1 MKLLVISQFYP
12 PDLGAVAFRMEA
24 IVNEM
29 KERGHNVYV
38 LTATPNRYKDF
49 NPSQDLITS
58 EFETRL
64 QMKNTSKSIFSR
76 ILGFFEFY
84 FRVLG
89 TKKQYKNKSIDAVI
103 STTPYILEGL
113 AGQKISKFLH
123 AKHILDVRDLWP
135 DTPIAL
141 EKIKKNGI
149 MSLLIKV
156 SEKKLYKNANL
167 IVVTSPGY
175 VDHIKK
181 IVKNAQPH
189 VILNGIDA
197 NFENDLQNISFENIN
212 VKKDKFTIL
221 YAGNIGIA
229 QNLITL
235 IYAASKLVDLNYEF
249 ILIGSGTQLDQ
260 VKTLIK
266 EKDLKN
272 ITIIPPM
279 KRSDLFHHYLKSDAL
294 YLQLYSNEYFNKVV
308 PSKIFE
314 YLLLQKP
321 IIYGLEGVSKEIL
334 DRYEGT
340 YYVQPDNIE
349 DLVSTIKNIDYNKI
363 IHRDISFLRR
373 KIQTQ
378 KYSKLIE
385 SVVEDN
391 KR

>member
-29 KERGHNVYV
+29 KERGHTVYV
-38 LTATPNRYKDF
+38 LAATPNRYKEF
-49 NPSQDLITS
+49 NASQDLITS

-64 QMKNTSKSIFSR
+64 QMKNTSKSTFSR

-84 FRVLG
+84 FKVLG

-113 AGQKISKFLH
+113 AGQKISKYLN
-123 AKHILDVRDLWP
+123 AKHVLDVRDLWP

-141 EKIKKNGI
+141 KKIKKNGI
-149 MSLLIKV
+149 VSSLLKV
-156 SEKKLYKNANL
+156 IEKKLYKNADL

-189 VILNGIDA
+189 VILNGIDTS
-197 NFENDLQNISFENIN
+197 FENDLQSALSKN
-212 VKKDKFTIL
+212 VIGKKSKHTIL

-235 IYAASKLVDLNYEF
+235 VAAASKLVDLNYEF

-260 VKTLIK
+260 VKTLIEEK
-266 EKDLKN
+266 ELKN

-279 KRSDLFHHYLKSDAL
+279 KRLDLFSHYINSDVL

-308 PSKIFE
+308 PSKLFE

-334 DRYEGT
+334 DGYEGT

-349 DLVSTIKNIDYNKI
+349 DLVFTLKKIDNTNKI
-363 IHRDISFLRR
+363 NRDISILRR

-385 SVVEDN
+385 TVVEDN
-391 KR
+391 KK

>member
-1 MKLLVISQFYP
+1 M
-12 PDLGAVAFRMEA
+12 
-24 IVNEM
+24 N
-29 KERGHNVYV
+29 N
-38 LTATPNRYKDF
+38 N
-49 NPSQDLITS
+49 
-58 EFETRL
+58 
-64 QMKNTSKSIFSR
+64 SKSIFYR

-391 KR
+391 KRW

>member
-29 KERGHNVYV
+29 KERGHTVYV
-38 LTATPNRYKDF
+38 LAATPNRYKEF
-49 NPSQDLITS
+49 NASQDLITS

-64 QMKNTSKSIFSR
+64 HMKNTSKSIFSR

-84 FRVLG
+84 FKVLR

-113 AGQKISKFLH
+113 VGQKISKYLH
-123 AKHILDVRDLWP
+123 AKHVLDVRDLWP

-141 EKIKKNGI
+141 KKIKKNGI
-149 MSLLIKV
+149 ISSLLKV
-156 SEKKLYKNANL
+156 IEKKLYKNADL

-181 IVKNAQPH
+181 IVKNAHPH
-189 VILNGIDA
+189 VILNGIDT
-197 NFENDLQNISFENIN
+197 NFENDLQSISSKNIN
-212 VKKDKFTIL
+212 EKNGKYTIL

-235 IYAASKLVDLNYEF
+235 VNAASKLDDSDYEF
-249 ILIGSGTQLDQ
+249 VLIGSGTQLEQ
-260 VKTLIK
+260 VKTLIE

-272 ITIIPPM
+272 ITIVPPM
-279 KRSDLFHHYLKSDAL
+279 KRSELLSHYVKSDVL
-294 YLQLYSNEYFNKVV
+294 YLQLHSSEYFNKVV
-308 PSKIFE
+308 PSKVFE

-334 DRYEGT
+334 MSYEGT
-340 YYVQPDNIE
+340 YYVQPDNIDE
-349 DLVSTIKNIDYNKI
+349 LVSAIKHIDYSKK
-363 IHRDISFLRR
+363 IHRDISSLRR

-385 SVVEDN
+385 KTVEG
-391 KR
+391 K

>member
-29 KERGHNVYV
+29 KERGHTVYV
-38 LTATPNRYKDF
+38 LAATPNRYKEF
-49 NPSQDLITS
+49 NASQDLITS

-64 QMKNTSKSIFSR
+64 QMKNTSKSTFSR

-84 FRVLG
+84 FKVLG

-113 AGQKISKFLH
+113 AGQKISKYLN
-123 AKHILDVRDLWP
+123 AKHVLDVRDLWP

-141 EKIKKNGI
+141 KKIKKNGI
-149 MSLLIKV
+149 VSSLLKV
-156 SEKKLYKNANL
+156 IEKKLYKNADL

-175 VDHIKK
+175 VHHIKK

-189 VILNGIDA
+189 VILNGIDTS
-197 NFENDLQNISFENIN
+197 FENDLQSALSKN
-212 VKKDKFTIL
+212 VIGKKSKHTIL

-235 IYAASKLVDLNYEF
+235 VAAASKLVDLNYEF

-260 VKTLIK
+260 VKTLIEEK
-266 EKDLKN
+266 ELKN

-279 KRSDLFHHYLKSDAL
+279 KRLDLFSHYINSDVL

-308 PSKIFE
+308 PSKLFE

-334 DRYEGT
+334 DGYEGT

-349 DLVSTIKNIDYNKI
+349 DLVFTLKKIDNTNKI
-363 IHRDISFLRR
+363 NRDISILRR

-385 SVVEDN
+385 TVVEDN
-391 KR
+391 KK

>member
-29 KERGHNVYV
+29 KERGHTVYV
-38 LTATPNRYKDF
+38 LAATPNRYKEF
-49 NPSQDLITS
+49 NASQDLITS

-64 QMKNTSKSIFSR
+64 QMKNTSKSTFSR

-84 FRVLG
+84 FKVLG

-113 AGQKISKFLH
+113 AGQKISKYLN
-123 AKHILDVRDLWP
+123 AKHVLDVRDLWP

-141 EKIKKNGI
+141 KKIKKNGI
-149 MSLLIKV
+149 VSSLLKV
-156 SEKKLYKNANL
+156 IEKKLYKNADL

-189 VILNGIDA
+189 VILNGIDTS
-197 NFENDLQNISFENIN
+197 FENDLQSALSKN
-212 VKKDKFTIL
+212 VIGKKRKHTIL

-235 IYAASKLVDLNYEF
+235 VAAASKLVDLNYEF

-260 VKTLIK
+260 VKTLIEEK
-266 EKDLKN
+266 ELKN

-279 KRSDLFHHYLKSDAL
+279 KRLDLFSHYINSDVL

-308 PSKIFE
+308 PSKLFE

-334 DRYEGT
+334 DGYEGT

-349 DLVSTIKNIDYNKI
+349 DLVFTLKKIDNTNKI
-363 IHRDISFLRR
+363 NRDISILRR

-385 SVVEDN
+385 TVVEDN
-391 KR
+391 KK